1 MKYYKTV
8 HEEKGKVV
16 SIFSRL
22 LTFARTVL
30 PDLNKHF
37 VNPTKNGIKIILII
51 LLFTF

>member
-1 MKYYKTV
+1 MKKK
-8 HEEKGKVV
+8 EKWCRYFQD
-16 SIFSRL
+16 FSHS
-22 LTFARTVL
+22 ARTVL